1 MAVKT
6 QHESSTC
13 SSGSACL
20 VERYNNQ
27 PFTEGLISVLI
38 TCNSAI
44 EINLHIRFDL
54 TFWKCWLSLSRG
66 FCVLSFFVCL
76 FFLWALVLLFVQ
88 CCCVCLR
95 WGVGGV
101 REGSVFVLMDC
112 LRWVTMVTELAVL
125 IVGCSASLLIS
136 CPNTPKV
143 VTD

>member
-44 EINLHIRFDL
+44 GINLHIRLDL
-54 TFWKCWLSLSRG
+54 TF
-66 FCVLSFFVCL
+66 
-76 FFLWALVLLFVQ
+76 
-88 CCCVCLR
+88 
-95 WGVGGV
+95 
-101 REGSVFVLMDC
+101 
-112 LRWVTMVTELAVL
+112 
-125 IVGCSASLLIS
+125 
-136 CPNTPKV
+136 
-143 VTD
+143 